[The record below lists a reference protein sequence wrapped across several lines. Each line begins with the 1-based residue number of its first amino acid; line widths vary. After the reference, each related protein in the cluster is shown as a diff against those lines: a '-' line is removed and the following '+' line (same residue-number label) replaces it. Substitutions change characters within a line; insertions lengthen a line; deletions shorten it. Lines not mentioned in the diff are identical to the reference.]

1 MDGVQ
6 SVIPDIIG
14 LVGISFILA
23 MYFLLQIG
31 KLRSEDSAYSLGNLF
46 GSACLL
52 FSLFFDWNISAV
64 ILQCCWI
71 TISLYGILK
80 AYRLRSNHA

>member
-1 MDGVQ
+1 MESTQ
-6 SVIPDIIG
+6 NMIPDIIG
-14 LVGISFILA
+14 LVGISFILG

-31 KLRSEDSAYSLGNLF
+31 KLDSRDKAYSLGNLF

-52 FSLFFDWNISAV
+52 FSLFFNWNLSAV

-71 TISLYGILK
+71 AISLYGLLK
-80 AYRLRSNHA
+80 AYRLNVNHA